1 MQRCVVHLPRA
12 ATNPILPEHE
22 SCTGPSRLPG
32 ALQFRATQRDF
43 GLNQGLIVEAE
54 AAPPVRRDFLWG
66 DGRSSSEESALR
78 WLETSR
84 PPGPF
89 SNGSGSR
96 A

>member
-54 AAPPVRRDFLWG
+54 AAPPVRRGLPLGRWPQQLRGECPEMAG
-66 DGRSSSEESALR
+66 DIEA
-78 WLETSR
+78 
-84 PPGPF
+84 
-89 SNGSGSR
+89 SR
-96 A
+96 ALLQWFRV